1 MRHGQAWLQSWMLGA
16 ISRRGAER
24 AVEML
29 RCVST
34 AGKNRAPAPEALAV
48 QRASL
53 AGRLMRSGSRGYTVV
68 EAMLALAISGL
79 LLVSVATLIN
89 GQRGETEFTQAMR
102 DVDSKIQTM
111 LSSINGGTF
120 TVSNNYQCSISG
132 AGRPTLTAIGAG
144 DPVHEEGT
152 SSECLI
158 MGKALQVVPTKN
170 QIYIHTVLGLR
181 AGTFEQSKPTPAVA
195 ETGGD
200 LTETY
205 NIASGGAIVTSAS
218 YGDSAKRTDMLGLY
232 YDPSNPLRVSRVNT
246 QPLLAKAY
254 ELNSDS
260 VNPVNNVKNY
270 IEEQS
275 GYKNSAVNDWKICFS
290 SPDNKQTAFINVI
303 AGRNGVSTKLTFD
316 NC

>member
-1 MRHGQAWLQSWMLGA
+1 
-16 ISRRGAER
+16 
-24 AVEML
+24 ML

-53 AGRLMRSGSRGYTVV
+53 VGRLMRSGSRGFTVV

-102 DVDSKIQTM
+102 DVDSKIQTIV
-111 LSSINGGTF
+111 SSINGGTF

-132 AGRPTLTAIGAG
+132 AGRPTLTAISAG

-158 MGKALQVVPTKN
+158 MGKALQIVPA
-170 QIYIHTVLGLR
+170 QSQLYIYTVLGLR
-181 AGTFEQSKPTPAVA
+181 AGTFEQSKPTPAID
-195 ETGGD
+195 ETGGN

-205 NIASGGAIVTSAS
+205 NIASRGAVVTSAS
-218 YGDSAKRTDMLGLY
+218 YNDSAKRADMLGLY
-232 YDPSNPLRVSRVNT
+232 YDPSNSLRVSRVNT

-275 GYKNSAVNDWKICFS
+275 GYKNSSINTWKICFKS
-290 SPDNKQTAFINVI
+290 SDSKWAAYLTIV
-303 AGRNGVSTKLTFD
+303 AGQQGVSTKLTFEG
-316 NC
+316 C

>member
-1 MRHGQAWLQSWMLGA
+1 MR
-16 ISRRGAER
+16 
-24 AVEML
+24 
-29 RCVST
+29 
-34 AGKNRAPAPEALAV
+34 
-48 QRASL
+48 
-53 AGRLMRSGSRGYTVV
+53 RLFGGYTVV

-102 DVDSKIQTM
+102 DVDSKIQTIV
-111 LSSINGGTF
+111 SGINGGTF

-132 AGRPTLTAIGAG
+132 AGRPTLTAISAG
-144 DPVHEEGT
+144 NPLHEEGT

-158 MGKALQVVPTKN
+158 MGKALQIVPA
-170 QIYIHTVLGLR
+170 QSQLYIYTVLGLR
-181 AGTFEQSKPTPAVA
+181 ASTFEQSKPTPAIA

-205 NIASGGAIVTSAS
+205 NIAFRGAIVTSAS
-218 YGDSAKRTDMLGLY
+218 YNDSANRADMLGLY
-232 YDPSNPLRVSRVNT
+232 NDPSNPLGVSRVNT

-254 ELNSDS
+254 ELNSNPA
-260 VNPVNNVKNY
+260 NPVDNVKNY

-275 GYKNSAVNDWKICFS
+275 GYKNGTINDWKICFS

-303 AGRNGVSTKLTFD
+303 TGQGGVNTKLTFD
-316 NC
+316 SC